1 MLTPELAS
9 DQLGPLASQADG
21 AEAAAAER
29 KLAHAASSSSDELR
43 AGSANHIQ
51 SYISTH
57 YNVRAMQQ
65 GVRPCRILRGR
76 GAHVCQ
82 PEHVCWSGFASQAAV
97 DTACCRQTVA
107 DACSQVGDDVVLRLE
122 FIRDRQ
128 MKGAL
133 IGVWVVESLA
143 FIALIADISLKL
155 SKVRAMWQTSGTSA
169 VHSHGCL

>member
-1 MLTPELAS
+1 M
-9 DQLGPLASQADG
+9 
-21 AEAAAAER
+21 
-29 KLAHAASSSSDELR
+29 H
-43 AGSANHIQ
+43 
-51 SYISTH
+51 
-57 YNVRAMQQ
+57 
-65 GVRPCRILRGR
+65 
-76 GAHVCQ
+76 
-82 PEHVCWSGFASQAAV
+82 
-97 DTACCRQTVA
+97 TACCRQTVA

-169 VHSHGCL
+169 AHSHSCL